1 MTNKKPY
8 RPSFYLTINSLFIIF
23 ILIIGGVLAWHNYR
37 DTKKIVLTKTDQEYD
52 KVMVA
57 VSNDFQHTY
66 KAVFDTVRLLSMTAV
81 MEASTLEER
90 LQQLSLL
97 GTALHA
103 RAEVAGLQIGYAN
116 GDYFLIR
123 PASSSRVRNLFKAPE
138 GTAYIVDN
146 IAIDPASG
154 KRLLERIF
162 YDKEMI
168 EISRFP
174 PEETEY
180 DPRTRPWY
188 QQAINTDQVSS
199 VEPYLFYFLKEIG
212 TTVSYESPGTKAVI
226 AADVTLRQ
234 LSATLNKYLLTPS
247 SEIALVNSEG
257 FAIGYNKPEKTVVG
271 LEGGRTKIATIDELG
286 SGVFTFIKNNNL
298 LRPGPLSFQYRGKEW
313 RGAARLFK
321 VNGSGG
327 NDLTLVMLSPLEEL
341 LANAIA
347 MVKKSLLIT
356 LGILLLSLPFASL
369 VSRMISKALN
379 KLAEEASLISRF
391 DFSKPVILRS
401 KIKEVDELAQ
411 SMGLMKN
418 TISRFLFLIKS
429 LAGEQNFDAMLEQIT
444 EETLKICE
452 SDGALTWFV
461 DDDTNTLNSAAFFD
475 KQKGKITLEGL
486 PSYEVE
492 GEFAL
497 AKAARENDVS
507 QIHIRKDDDEGLDL
521 LFESLGTKDLFVTT
535 FPLRNRKDEGIGLLC
550 LLNKTTTDN
559 SDDELANGRMDFV
572 RTFSGF
578 ASVSLESRHLLE
590 MQKRL
595 MDSFMHLLAGAID
608 AKSPYTGG
616 HCQRVPVLA
625 KMLAMA
631 ACKDNDLFK
640 EYQLDED
647 GWEALHLAGWLHDCG
662 KVTTP
667 EYVVDKSTRLETIY
681 DRIHEIRTRF
691 EVLKRDVE
699 IRYWEQVADGGD
711 RLALRKTMDREQ
723 QEIDEDFIFVA
734 GCNIGDEFI
743 TPEKAER
750 LEEIAK
756 RTWERTLDDRLGLSW
771 EEEKRKG
778 RRPKQEL
785 PVEECV
791 ISDRVDHLIE
801 RSENEQIPAD
811 NPWGFKIDVP
821 EYRYNL
827 GELYNLKV
835 ERGTLTT
842 EERYKINDHVV
853 QTIIML
859 EKLPYPKHLREV
871 PAMAG
876 GHHETMDG
884 KGYPKKLNGKEEMS
898 LTARMMAI
906 ADIFEALTASDRP
919 YKKAKKLSDSIRIMS
934 FFKKDHHIDG
944 DLFDLF
950 LKSGVY
956 LEYAR
961 EYLDPDQ
968 IDEVDIESYL
978 S

>member
-1 MTNKKPY
+1 
-8 RPSFYLTINSLFIIF
+8 
-23 ILIIGGVLAWHNYR
+23 
-37 DTKKIVLTKTDQEYD
+37 
-52 KVMVA
+52 
-57 VSNDFQHTY
+57 
-66 KAVFDTVRLLSMTAV
+66 
-81 MEASTLEER
+81 
-90 LQQLSLL
+90 
-97 GTALHA
+97 
-103 RAEVAGLQIGYAN
+103 
-116 GDYFLIR
+116 
-123 PASSSRVRNLFKAPE
+123 
-138 GTAYIVDN
+138 
-146 IAIDPASG
+146 
-154 KRLLERIF
+154 
-162 YDKEMI
+162 
-168 EISRFP
+168 
-174 PEETEY
+174 
-180 DPRTRPWY
+180 
-188 QQAINTDQVSS
+188 
-199 VEPYLFYFLKEIG
+199 
-212 TTVSYESPGTKAVI
+212 
-226 AADVTLRQ
+226 
-234 LSATLNKYLLTPS
+234 
-247 SEIALVNSEG
+247 
-257 FAIGYNKPEKTVVG
+257 
-271 LEGGRTKIATIDELG
+271 
-286 SGVFTFIKNNNL
+286 
-298 LRPGPLSFQYRGKEW
+298 
-313 RGAARLFK
+313 
-321 VNGSGG
+321 
-327 NDLTLVMLSPLEEL
+327 
-341 LANAIA
+341 
-347 MVKKSLLIT
+347 
-356 LGILLLSLPFASL
+356 
-369 VSRMISKALN
+369 
-379 KLAEEASLISRF
+379 
-391 DFSKPVILRS
+391 
-401 KIKEVDELAQ
+401 
-411 SMGLMKN
+411 
-418 TISRFLFLIKS
+418 
-429 LAGEQNFDAMLEQIT
+429 
-444 EETLKICE
+444 
-452 SDGALTWFV
+452 
-461 DDDTNTLNSAAFFD
+461 
-475 KQKGKITLEGL
+475 
-486 PSYEVE
+486 
-492 GEFAL
+492 
-497 AKAARENDVS
+497 
-507 QIHIRKDDDEGLDL
+507 
-521 LFESLGTKDLFVTT
+521 
-535 FPLRNRKDEGIGLLC
+535 
-550 LLNKTTTDN
+550 
-559 SDDELANGRMDFV
+559 
-572 RTFSGF
+572 
-578 ASVSLESRHLLE
+578 
-590 MQKRL
+590 MQKQL

-756 RTWERTLDDRLGLSW
+756 RTWKRTLDDRLGISW
-771 EEEKRKG
+771 EEEKRKS
-778 RRPKQEL
+778 RKPKQEL

-791 ISDRVDHLIE
+791 ISDRVDHLVE

-919 YKKAKKLSDSIRIMS
+919 YKKAKKLSDSIHIMS

-950 LKSGVY
+950 LRSGVY